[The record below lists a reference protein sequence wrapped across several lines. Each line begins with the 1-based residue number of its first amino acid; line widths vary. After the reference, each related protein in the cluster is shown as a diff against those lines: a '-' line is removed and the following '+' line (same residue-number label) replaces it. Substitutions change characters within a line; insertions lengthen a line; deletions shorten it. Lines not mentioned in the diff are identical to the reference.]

1 MTTPLIALSCS
12 VAALASAIAAW
23 TDHRTGRI
31 PNWLT
36 LSTAVLGLLIHGAMG
51 GVRSLLVSALGLM
64 IGAAVPAILY
74 KVSAGRGIGGG
85 DVKLFAALGALLGP
99 SLSIEVQFGSF
110 VLLAVFALIRLTF
123 RGALWRVLL
132 NSACLLV
139 NPFIPPKCR
148 RKVEPE
154 TLTEM
159 RMGPA
164 IACSVISTLVLEHL
178 SRVLPW
184 FS

>member
-12 VAALASAIAAW
+12 VATIASAVAAW
-23 TDHRTGRI
+23 TDYRTGRI

-36 LSTAVLGLLIHGAMG
+36 LPTAALGLLMHGAMG
-51 GVRSLLVSALGLM
+51 GVRSLIVSVLGLL

-74 KVSAGRGIGGG
+74 KVSAGKGIGGG

-99 SLSIEVQFGSF
+99 SLATEVQFGSF

-132 NSACLLV
+132 NSACLLI
-139 NPFIPPKCR
+139 NPFISPKCR
-148 RKVEPE
+148 RTIEPE

-184 FS
+184 LS